1 MTLEEKLDM
10 LSGTG
15 FESKPL
21 PRLGI
26 PSLDMTDGPVGVRW
40 KESVALPASIMLA
53 ATFDTSLASPLR
65 LGVGAR
71 NQSERS
77 QHDPRTL
84 CEYQPNPERRT
95 EFRELR

>member
-1 MTLEEKLDM
+1 VNDLLQRMTLEEKLDM

-53 ATFDTSLASPLR
+53 ATFDTSLAYAMAGHWR
-65 LGVGAR
+65 AKQRRKVVT
-71 NQSERS
+71 RS
-77 QHDPRTL
+77 SDRV
-84 CEYQPNPERRT
+84 
-95 EFRELR
+95 